1 MIYMNPWLFKLK
13 VVCWQLFSWL
23 NGDNLIWFP
32 VFYLTGDETQVL
44 KTDIPASTVKPTE
57 VTNLPMSHWCISSMS
72 WLLIFSCID
81 TNIHIVLIQI
91 AIIVNRCRQSS
102 SIRSCSQHDHKYS
115 GLNLFDKVAYTGL
128 QTRGPGPLVYQGIAF
143 EHYHKLG
150 NSSQR
155 YYKKVSLICILWFR
169 QVGQNMIEIRFGFF
183 FQYFM
188 KVMSCALWIY
198 S

>member
-91 AIIVNRCRQSS
+91 AIIVNRCQSS

-128 QTRGPGPLVYQGIAF
+128 QTRGPAPLVYQIAF
-143 EHYHKLG
+143 GSEHYHKLG
-150 NSSQR
+150 NSCLSHSFLSHSVANLL
-155 YYKKVSLICILWFR
+155 K
-169 QVGQNMIEIRFGFF
+169 ETIRRWGESH
-183 FQYFM
+183 M
-188 KVMSCALWIY
+188 HLVI
-198 S
+198 